1 MSAGTYVI
9 RDSATMLRRNFRHM
23 VRYPSV
29 SLVVVGVPVI
39 ILLLFVFVFGETLGA
54 GLGSTASAS
63 LGGRD
68 AYVDYLTPGILLLAI
83 AGSAQ
88 STAIAVAMDMTEGII
103 ARFRTMGIARASVLM
118 GHVLGSTIQTLAGLA
133 VVVAVALLV
142 GFGPNATPVEWIAA
156 VGVLAMITVAITWL
170 SVGLGLYPN
179 NVEAASNLPMPLI
192 LLPFLSSGFVPTESM
207 PAGMRWFAEF
217 QPFTP
222 FIESVRGLLMGTP
235 IGNSGW
241 LTLAWCAGITAVG
254 SWWALRLYD
263 RPLRTRAA

>member
-1 MSAGTYVI
+1 MTAGTYMI
-9 RDSATMLRRNFRHM
+9 RDSRTMLRRNVRRM

-39 ILLLFVFVFGETLGA
+39 VLLLFVSVFGGTLGA
-54 GLGSTASAS
+54 GLGNGI
-63 LGGRD
+63 GGRA
-68 AYVDYLTPGILLLAI
+68 AYVDYVTPGILLMAI

-88 STAIAVAMDMTEGII
+88 STAIAVSMDMTEGII

-118 GHVLGSTIQTLAGLA
+118 GHVVGSTIQTMAGLV
-133 VVVAVALLV
+133 VVVAVAMLI
-142 GFGPNATPVEWIAA
+142 GFSPNASAVEWIVAA
-156 VGVLAMITVAITWL
+156 GVLALITVAITWL
-170 SVGLGLYPN
+170 AVALGLFPN

-207 PAGMRWFAEF
+207 PAGMAWFAEF

-222 FIESVRGLLMGTP
+222 FIETVRGLLMGTP

-241 LTLAWCAGITAVG
+241 LTLAWCAAITAGG
-254 SWWALRLYD
+254 SWWALRLYG
-263 RPLRTRAA
+263 RPLRTRPA